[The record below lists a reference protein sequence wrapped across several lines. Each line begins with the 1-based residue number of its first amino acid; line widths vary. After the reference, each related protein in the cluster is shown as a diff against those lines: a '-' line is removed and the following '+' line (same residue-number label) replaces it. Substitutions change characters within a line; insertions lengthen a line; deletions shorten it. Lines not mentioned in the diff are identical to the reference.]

1 MFMHY
6 WKPNISP
13 SLEDKIKALQD
24 KTFKENIVN
33 TIIEITSLENPREKG
48 GAYTKRFWAYP
59 IKNYNKK
66 FIVFEIIE
74 SENLINIKDITL

>member
-24 KTFKENIVN
+24 KAFKENIVN
-33 TIIEITSLENPREKG
+33 HYCSAKQ
-48 GAYTKRFWAYP
+48 
-59 IKNYNKK
+59 
-66 FIVFEIIE
+66 
-74 SENLINIKDITL
+74 